1 MINKMSTDRNRQKEL
16 IQKYISGDISV
27 DEASNV
33 ESMINNDPE
42 LRSYLER
49 SEKVWELVGSF
60 DTIEP
65 NPNFISNFWDRV
77 RDEKNRETTFLEKIR
92 SINIRWAFIS
102 SFATILLVSAFL
114 INIFVIDNGSEKK
127 FVFDDQD
134 EVMLKNLDRAI
145 TKKTAASLEVFGPW
159 EE

>member
-1 MINKMSTDRNRQKEL
+1 MSTDRNRQREL
-16 IQKYISGDISV
+16 VQKYISGDISV
-27 DEASNV
+27 DETSYI
-33 ESMINNDPE
+33 ESMIEHDPE
-42 LRSYLER
+42 LRTYLER
-49 SEKVWELVGSF
+49 SGKVWDLMGHFES
-60 DTIEP
+60 IEP
-65 NPNFISNFWDRV
+65 NPNYISNFWDRV
-77 RDEKNRETTFLEKIR
+77 RQEEDGKTTFLEKIK

-114 INIFVIDNGSEKK
+114 INIFMIDNDSEKK
-127 FVFDDQD
+127 IVFDEQD